1 MNNNKNIKNIR
12 PISSK
17 FDFMNPL
24 LQQPISKTLKFK
36 KIYKNFNKKDNN
48 IANTNNNINNN
59 NVFFDNLSEKVLNLY
74 DLGNSIKSNDNNE
87 IYSIK
92 LNNINP
98 KYYINNYITPFNK
111 KNIQKKDN
119 ILKSRLITNDLS
131 LTLNKNNKTN
141 YGAIILNKN
150 NKSEIRKKNNIKIR
164 NINYIKQNSNNIS
177 NNYDFS
183 SFSNYNYVNTIEG
196 YGKIKNYKI
205 SNFKLKFIKL
215 NSNKINDSPV
225 GHFDNYFFNSNYKQN
240 NRKKLLNKQFLY
252 TDNINNDLNKKLTI
266 ESPTYSFKI
275 NSPGEMSIENKNEY
289 DANNMGGKQI
299 FSKKVNKSKKI
310 DIPIREFHSE
320 LKIKNN
326 DDNNYRTIN
335 LDINSIFNL
344 NQYKFRSNT
353 VNQLIKD
360 VNLKNENKEKKE
372 IKSSCKEN
380 NYKQIFNDI
389 NKKIERIKNKLNI
402 IKINQKLVNNK
413 DINITISPQVNKK
426 NKIIKI
432 NNLNKKSNNI
442 INNILINNKK
452 IKKSFIPKNPNY
464 NRFKTI
470 DNSITLIAN
479 NLKNDVNS
487 PTSNINYL
495 QKIKINKNN
504 NYKKS
509 SFEVN
514 PQNLK
519 DKNNCSKFNETP
531 TKLLN
536 EKNSENIIHNIDI
549 YSPKYNINLAKRILR
564 NNINKNNYKVLNDI
578 KNTLTNI
585 RNNRSYQLNDI
596 K

>member
-487 PTSNINYL
+487 STSNINYL
-495 QKIKINKNN
+495 TKLKINKNN
-504 NYKKS
+504 NYKKP

-564 NNINKNNYKVLNDI
+564 IKINKNNNKVKKKK